1 MTTNMTITR
10 SMNSNIKPKK
20 VKKEVKRKLV
30 NNKQPLHEMERIVEN
45 NLLPG
50 RSIRAQL
57 NLREEAVAKK
67 RVLEMVRKEKR
78 SCLLGN
84 TSNGTRVHIMFL
96 SKNGK
101 FFEITKS
108 FFGTCTAYKIPS
120 IEDYI
125 KDNE

>member
-1 MTTNMTITR
+1 MTITR
-10 SMNSNIKPKK
+10 SKTNSIRKK
-20 VKKEVKRKLV
+20 VKKESKKLV
-30 NNKQPLHEMERIVEN
+30 NNKPHLHEMERIVEN

-50 RSIRAQL
+50 DSIRAQL
-57 NLREEAVAKK
+57 NLRQEAVAKK

-101 FFEITKS
+101 FFELTKS
-108 FFGTCTAYKIPS
+108 SFGTNTAYYIPS
-120 IEDYI
+120 IEEYTND
-125 KDNE
+125 EEE

>member
-1 MTTNMTITR
+1 MTITR

-50 RSIRAQL
+50 DSIRAQL

-84 TSNGTRVHIMFL
+84 TSNGTRVHMMFL

-101 FFEITKS
+101 YYELTKS
-108 FFGTCTAYKIPS
+108 SFGTNTAYYIPS
-120 IEDYI
+120 IEEYTND
-125 KDNE
+125 EEE